1 MLTSPLLLAIT
12 FIFGMMKLLS
22 HTKIFEVRLTLII
35 KAFIPYDEE
44 TTFGAI
50 LNVLGMWFFY
60 LSLIHQA
67 WFWLF
72 LK

>member
-12 FIFGMMKLLS
+12 FIFGAMKLLS

-35 KAFIPYDEE
+35 NAFIPYNEE
-44 TTFGAI
+44 SAFGSI